1 MNRYGTLLSALVL
14 VAGVVGR
21 TVPSAIAEGGELL
34 VVGVRPAP
42 RTIGAPVGASI
53 RVVLDRAVD
62 RSTVTGE
69 AFSAFGRWSG
79 PAPGTFSFANQDRT
93 VILRPSQT
101 FSAGE
106 QVMVVLSNQIRA
118 ADGSALRSA
127 GYSFQFWT
135 RSAPSTMRFGLAD
148 VMSTRSIPSEH
159 TQSYGGVATDL
170 NNDGWLDL
178 TIVNEITAD
187 LRVFLN
193 RADGSGLFNNF
204 IEPTFPVGDRASPSE
219 ASDFNGDGNPD
230 LAVANIDANSVSIV
244 LGNGDGTFAP
254 QQEVP
259 VGQAPRGIAV
269 LDADGDGDADIVNT
283 NSYGAGSLSLLVN
296 DGSGVFGRPVFFEGG
311 WDNEWALAAADMNED
326 GILDL
331 VVGAQDL
338 SGPAIVVN
346 LGNGD
351 GTFTFASSQSAGG
364 AVWMLNTS
372 DVNGDGHDD
381 VVTANSLNNNGAILL
396 GDGVGGLAAP
406 TLVPL
411 DPFPLATDLGD
422 VDGDGDLDWA
432 TSSYSGDWWLLTN
445 DGQGQF
451 TLAREFPSTSAAS
464 CALFFDSDNDG
475 DLDLALIDEVADQ
488 VLVIKTR

>member
-1 MNRYGTLLSALVL
+1 MNLSRAFLPAFLVL
-14 VAGVVGR
+14 ASYTR
-21 TVPSAIAEGGELL
+21 PTQQAAPASDLT
-34 VVGVRPAP
+34 VVGVRPAA

-53 RVVLDRAVD
+53 RVQFDRAVD
-62 RSTVTGE
+62 RSTITSE

-79 PAPGTFSFANQDRT
+79 PASGTLSFANQDRT

-106 QVMVVLSNQIRA
+106 QVMVLLSNQIRA

-135 RSAPSTMRFGLAD
+135 RAAPTSMRFSLAD
-148 VMSTRSIPSEH
+148 VLSTRSFSNQP
-159 TQSYGGVATDL
+159 TQAYGGVATDF

-193 RADGSGLFNNF
+193 RADGSGLFNDF

-219 ASDFNGDGNPD
+219 ASDFNRDGNSD

-259 VGQAPRGIAV
+259 VGAAPRGIAV

-283 NSYGAGSLSLLVN
+283 NSEGAGSLSLLVN
-296 DGSGVFGRPVFFEGG
+296 GGNGVFSRPVFFEGG

-331 VVGAQDL
+331 VIGAQDL
-338 SGPAIVVN
+338 SGPAILVN
-346 LGNGD
+346 TGIGD
-351 GTFTFASSQSAGG
+351 GTFSFASSQSAGG
-364 AVWMLNTS
+364 AVWMLNVS

-396 GDGVGGLAAP
+396 GDGLGRLAAP

-432 TSSYSGDWWLLTN
+432 TSSFSGDWWLLTN
-445 DGQGQF
+445 NGAGQF

-475 DLDLALIDEVADQ
+475 DLDLALIDEIADQ
-488 VLVIKTR
+488 VVLVRTR